1 MSRLTDPEEPQT
13 EEHDPDYIEELGD
26 DLLGATSYP
35 TSQNPIRHATM
46 QMLVLYFHANDL

>member
-1 MSRLTDPEEPQT
+1 MSHFTDLEEPQT

-26 DLLGATSYP
+26 DLPGATSHP

-46 QMLVLYFHANDL
+46 